1 MKIGEIKAVLA
12 LADKQPINCALA
24 LASDKSGLMMVHKQT
39 SPKIL
44 LKQLEL
50 KAKSA
55 DKNSIRFG
63 RITVDPADP
72 GTLKFAINKKEVGGT
87 VMGLVKL
94 AKKAGYQAVIM
105 NEDPA
110 LEGGDA
116 AASAQAQGTVPP
128 PPPPPPAQAQ
138 SKAPPAPPPPPAQA
152 QGKAPPPPP
161 PQGQGPAQP
170 AAGWDELSQALTGL
184 VQQIP
189 TASGGNPM
197 LQQPLVK
204 LAGAAQAALKARKD
218 AAATAAA
225 IGELRRA
232 VADAADQAKLT
243 KQAQAGGGAV
253 TYAKSRL
260 AWLAVRKKVESDIEK
275 LRTTVLA
282 TYQEDGIAAALDK
295 AFKARVEPVLSALDE
310 RLSDALDDASNA
322 TDPKRRAELVAG
334 AKEIMGDY
342 TIFLNT
348 DKTIAELDANP
359 FVPLS
364 IRNTIAA
371 TLNTLSKAVQ

>member
-128 PPPPPPAQAQ
+128 
-138 SKAPPAPPPPPAQA
+138 APPPPPAQA
-152 QGKAPPPPP
+152 AKQGAARATPAARPGTGPGAAPPPP
-161 PQGQGPAQP
+161 QRQEPAQP
-170 AAGWDELSQALTGL
+170 AAGWDGLSQALTAL
-184 VQQIP
+184 IQQIP
-189 TASGGNPM
+189 TVSGGNPM

-204 LAGAAQAALKARKD
+204 LAGAAQASLK
-218 AAATAAA
+218 
-225 IGELRRA
+225 ERR
-232 VADAADQAKLT
+232 DDRRRH
-243 KQAQAGGGAV
+243 GGG
-253 TYAKSRL
+253 
-260 AWLAVRKKVESDIEK
+260 IE
-275 LRTTVLA
+275 RTAPRAGRPPPT
-282 TYQEDGIAAALDK
+282 
-295 AFKARVEPVLSALDE
+295 
-310 RLSDALDDASNA
+310 
-322 TDPKRRAELVAG
+322 RR
-334 AKEIMGDY
+334 
-342 TIFLNT
+342 
-348 DKTIAELDANP
+348 
-359 FVPLS
+359 S
-364 IRNTIAA
+364 
-371 TLNTLSKAVQ
+371 

>member
-1 MKIGEIKAVLA
+1 MAEAQDDLMKMSELKPVLA
-12 LADKQPINCALA
+12 LADKQPVNCALA
-24 LASDKSGLMMVHKQT
+24 LASDKSALLMVHKQT
-39 SPKIL
+39 APKIL

-94 AKKAGYQAVIM
+94 AKKAGYQAIVM

-116 AASAQAQGTVPP
+116 APVQGAPQPAPTQGTVPP
-128 PPPPPPAQAQ
+128 
-138 SKAPPAPPPPPAQA
+138 AP
-152 QGKAPPPPP
+152 
-161 PQGQGPAQP
+161 PAQP
-170 AAGWDELSQALTGL
+170 AQRAQQPPAGWDDLSKTLTGL

-189 TASGGNPM
+189 TAAGGNPM

-204 LAGAAQAALKARKD
+204 LAGAAQAALKARQD
-218 AAATAAA
+218 LAGTTAAIA
-225 IGELRRA
+225 ELRRA
-232 VADAADQAKLT
+232 VADAAEQAKLT

-260 AWLAVRKKVESDIEK
+260 AWIAVRKKVESDIEQ
-275 LRTTVLA
+275 LRTALLA
-282 TYQEDGIAAALDK
+282 TYQPDGIAGALDK

-310 RLSDALDDASNA
+310 RLSDALDKATNA
-322 TDPKRRAELVAG
+322 TDPKQRAALVAE
-334 AKEIMGDY
+334 AREIMGDY

-364 IRNTIAA
+364 IRNTVAA
-371 TLNTLSKAVQ
+371 TLNTLSKAMQ